1 MYTTQEAM
9 NIQLGHHGTAFIN
22 DTGTLKPPK
31 DHVIVAIQIT
41 ETGSTINTLTAEDN
55 TKWLN
60 TVAAAHDAA
69 TRTSE
74 LGEEGEEWETA
85 LTLLAGFTMYGRWTE
100 LVLGSGGSAIVY
112 FGK

>member
-9 NIQLGHHGTAFIN
+9 NIQLGKHGTAFIN
-22 DTGTLKPPK
+22 DTGTLKPPSGY
-31 DHVIVAIQIT
+31 VIVAIQIAESGT
-41 ETGSTINTLTAEDN
+41 TIGTLVAEDA

-60 TVAAAHDAA
+60 TATAAHDAA
-69 TRTSE
+69 TQTAE

-85 LTLLAGFTMYGRWTE
+85 LTLLAGFTIYGRWTS
-100 LVLGSGGSAIVY
+100 LVLGAGSAIVY